1 MGSYMPENDDP
12 VVVVGHSFRFPQGA
26 VSDDTFWKIIQ
37 EGISTMT
44 EVPKSR
50 YDINGHHRSGVSRQD
65 TVSARGGH
73 YIDGDIS
80 AFDAPFFTMSGTEA
94 RAMDPQLRLLLETT
108 YHALESAGMSLEAVR
123 GSSTSVFVGNL
134 ISEYS
139 SLYGYDDEI
148 NAQYQ
153 ATGTS
158 SSMLSNRLSWF
169 YDLRGPSLTLDTACS
184 STLTGLHLACQSL
197 LQDESEMGLVCGAQL
212 QLEPRSMSIPLSR
225 LKFLSPDGH
234 CYSFDERANGYSR
247 GEGVGVLVLKR
258 LSRAIKNGDTIRA
271 VIRGTSANQDGR
283 TPSITQPSSV
293 AQASL
298 IRKAYETVGF
308 DFGSTGYIEA
318 HGTGTAVGDLTETRG
333 ISEVFSP
340 HYSTENPLYLGSV
353 KANIGHL
360 EAAAGVAGVIKA
372 ILMLEKGVIPP
383 NAMLENLNPAIRD
396 TEWNFNFPRTAIPW
410 PKSGLRRVSV
420 NSFGFGGTNAHVVVD
435 DAFHFLQAR
444 GLHGLHNTTTIA
456 SSNNIFKHKL
466 TNGEAVRQDLDTT
479 DKNTLLF
486 VLSAAD
492 EKGIQRVSAS
502 LETHL
507 KELKEG
513 LQAQY
518 LQDLAFTLGNKRS
531 SLPWKSFVLG
541 DSIHSLIE
549 NLSSAVQKPIRAAAT
564 PKLQFVFTGQGAQWA
579 SMGIQLLQY
588 PIFEKCLQRADK
600 YLQAIGSTWS
610 LLDELCA
617 PLSSSNINDPRLAQP
632 ICTALQVA
640 IVDLLRS
647 WRVLPQ
653 AVVGHSS
660 GEIAAAYCAG
670 AITREDAWRIAYFRG
685 EAAASLI
692 TNPRSTKG
700 AMLTVALSESELT
713 PYIADILD
721 EGGKDAVTCAC
732 INSPRNTTVSGEEV
746 YIDKLAQRL
755 QSEGIFARKL
765 EVTVAYH
772 SKQMNHVAETYR
784 STLEGSL
791 SSTPETINS
800 SPPLFYSSVT
810 GTLLGKENVLHGADY
825 WVSNLVSQVKF
836 SEAVELMSSS
846 SIEENTQ
853 GDQTASGLY
862 LIEIGPHF
870 TLKRAI
876 QETIGQKISYTYD
889 AVIHRNISGVKTAKE
904 VAGKLVMNGYPVD
917 IQAVNNHFDQSYQP
931 KMVLDLPSYPF
942 NHSNSYWL
950 ESRLYKNLRLR
961 KQPRH
966 DLLGNPSTDW
976 NPLEPKWRFT
986 IRASDLPWILDHK
999 IKDTILYPAAGM
1011 LVMVLEGIRYLT
1023 KNTRGVSGYRLRDVS
1038 VMSALVIPQTDEGI
1052 ETQLHMHSHDH
1063 LPSSKGPASWDFW
1076 IYSVL
1081 GDEWKLHCAG
1091 QVSVETSA
1099 VSALPSETPNKLTT
1113 PQDGLFS
1120 TFDENSALNIDSRQ
1134 FYEFLYKQGA
1144 HFGEK
1149 FQLLKNIAVKEKN
1162 REATARVKF
1171 DEWTKLVEQNQL
1183 SEHIIHPS
1191 TLDSLLHVIFAAAHE
1206 EWEALPPM
1214 VPTQFSDMFVSRS
1227 LLEENS
1233 ENTILLH
1240 GRMTNLGLSFMDGD
1254 VTAVNS
1260 VTKVPV
1266 IVLQGCRHSRFHAAQ
1281 RQGDDGAQQKT
1292 LFHHLEWKPDI
1303 SLLSKDAIER
1313 YCQEHTRDIT
1323 GSGLDFEIETV
1334 CRYFISTALESITQ
1348 ASSITKKPHLQQY
1361 IQWAKLMGNEKV
1373 STTDFTKW
1381 PEFGNAELRPRVIE
1395 EFAASSAAKA
1405 GIVSF
1410 GEALPRILTDEVDP
1424 LDFLFN
1430 SGVITEFY
1438 KSLLFKFTAH
1448 RLAVY
1453 MDLVAHKN
1461 SDLKI
1466 IELGAGTGSTTGIL
1480 LDTLARQGGHLG
1492 TLHRFT
1498 QYDFTDISPSFLAKA
1513 EEKFSRYADYMRFKT
1528 LDIERDPVE
1537 QGFEPGSYD
1546 IVLAASVVHATTS
1559 IDNTLAQV
1567 KKLLKPGGQLVFTEP
1582 TNLQMIAIP
1591 YFSAVLPGWWLSSED
1606 YRPSGPLLT
1615 KETWGDALQRA
1626 GFDVR
1631 VSLADEPKEENHGLS
1646 LLVAQLPLQE
1656 VRDDNQSVVIV
1667 AETTE
1672 QTDLANAIKAYV
1684 SQQSSSPCDII
1695 ATNLLPS
1702 ITSRYDICICL
1713 VELGTPIF
1721 DRMDETQF
1729 AALQKMPNISRKI
1742 LWVNDSCGANPTK
1755 PEASMISGFGKTITR
1770 EIPNLTLMHL
1780 NVEQGDHS
1788 GKNVLRIIEQIYN
1801 TSPEAL
1807 ETDILEQDAAIYIP
1821 RATESP
1827 HLNELLHSELYGS
1840 KPEAITTSGKQDG
1853 NEDALELRF
1862 VPGLLDSFH
1871 FGPDA
1876 SASRA
1881 LKEGEVEVAVE
1892 ATGINFKDVMVA
1904 LNQVADDHIGQEFA
1918 GVITKIGPGS
1928 DGSFHEGDRV
1938 CGIVDGSFRTRVHA
1952 KQSHLMKVPETMPST
1967 EACAIPVAFA
1977 TAQYGLCHLARLK
1990 KGESILIHAAAGAVG
2005 QAAIQIAQRVGAV
2018 IYITVST
2025 PAKKQL
2031 LIDRYGLDPKH
2042 FFSSR
2047 STLFAQEIMQITSGR
2062 GIDVVLNSLSGQA
2075 LTETW
2080 RCLAPFGRF
2089 IEMGKRDIETFKSLP
2104 MEPFKRNVSF
2114 CSLDLAVLS
2123 KADNGLIKQVMQEVE
2138 ELLLKPSSQQYKAPY
2153 PLTTFKRSGYEEA
2166 FRFLQTGQHV
2176 GKAVVDW
2183 QQEDTLQVVP
2193 RSPLDYKFDSN
2204 ATYVIAGGLGGI
2216 GRNVAAW
2223 MSRQGAR
2230 HLILLSRSGVKSPA
2244 AKELVSKLE
2253 NDGVV
2258 VYAPR
2263 CDVSDRTAVQS
2274 MIDYAQANMP
2284 PIRGCIQGSMV
2295 VENRVFREYTLPDFQ
2310 ASIDPKIKGTWNLH
2324 HLLPSGLD
2332 FFVMLSSLAGVHG
2345 ATSQSSYAAASSFL
2359 DAFARFRHSQGE
2371 HCISLDLGIVENIGY
2386 IAERIDIA
2394 KALAMTYT
2402 DHKSLSEKE
2411 LHFMLKYA
2419 CNPHLKTT
2427 NPWDTQVIG
2436 AMSTPAFVRRSGIIS
2451 EHGWMRMPMFQHL
2464 YRMEQDVKSA
2474 ATTIQASPA
2483 STRLQSAKSLKEAST
2498 IITELLSKRL
2508 ARSLAVP
2515 VEDIDINRPPHA
2527 FGVDSLVAVELL
2539 HWFVTE
2545 LRSDIPVV
2553 QILGNLTIA
2562 QLGQLAAE
2570 KSEHVTHKE

>member
-12 VVVVGHSFRFPQGA
+12 VVVVGLSYRFPQGA
-26 VSDDTFWKIIQ
+26 TSDDAFWKIIQ

-50 YDINGHHRSGVSRQD
+50 YDINGHHRSGISRQD
-65 TVSARGGH
+65 TVSGRGGH

-94 RAMDPQLRLLLETT
+94 KAMDPQLRLLLETT

-148 NAQYQ
+148 NSQYQ

-225 LKFLSPDGH
+225 LKFLSPDSH

-258 LSRAIKNGDTIRA
+258 LSKAIQNGDTIRA

-283 TPSITQPSSV
+283 TPSITQPSAV
-293 AQASL
+293 AQAAL

-318 HGTGTAVGDLTETRG
+318 HGTGTAVGDLTETQG

-340 HYSTENPLYLGSV
+340 YFSPENPLYLGSI

-372 ILMLEKGVIPP
+372 ILMLEKGIIPP
-383 NAMLENLNPAIRD
+383 NAMLEHLNPAIHD
-396 TEWNFNFPRTAIPW
+396 SEWNFNFPKSAIPW
-410 PKSGLRRVSV
+410 PKPGLRRVSV
-420 NSFGFGGTNAHVVVD
+420 NSFGFGGTNGHVVVD

-444 GLHGLHNTTTIA
+444 GLRALHNTTVA
-456 SSNNIFKHKL
+456 SSNNISGHKL
-466 TNGEAVRQDLDTT
+466 TNGEAVRQDLHPT
-479 DKNTLLF
+479 DKNLLF
-486 VLSAAD
+486 ALSASD
-492 EKGIQRVSAS
+492 EKGIQRVSTS

-507 KELKEG
+507 RGLKEEP
-513 LQAQY
+513 QPHY
-518 LQDLAFTLGNKRS
+518 LQDLAFTLATKRS
-531 SLPWKSFVLG
+531 FLPWKSFVLG
-541 DSIHSLIE
+541 DSIPNLIE
-549 NLSSAVQKPIRAAAT
+549 NLSGTVQKPVRVVEI

-588 PIFEKCLQRADK
+588 SIFEKSLQ
-600 YLQAIGSTWS
+600 QAEKHLRSLGSPWS

-647 WRVLPQ
+647 WNVLPQ

-670 AITREDAWRIAYFRG
+670 AITKEDAWRIAYFRG

-692 TNPRSTKG
+692 ANPKSARG
-700 AMLTVALSESELT
+700 AMLAVALSQSELA
-713 PYIADILD
+713 PYIADILNKGD
-721 EGGKDAVTCAC
+721 KDTVACAC
-732 INSPRNTTVSGEEV
+732 INSPRNTTVSGEEI
-746 YIDKLAQRL
+746 YIEKLAHRL
-755 QSEGIFARKL
+755 QSEGVFARKL

-784 STLEGSL
+784 RTLAGFL

-810 GTLLGKENVLHGADY
+810 GTLLGKENILLGADY

-836 SEAVELMSSS
+836 SEAVELMALSSTEGNTEGDHTGS
-846 SIEENTQ
+846 S
-853 GDQTASGLY
+853 LY

-876 QETIGQKISYTYD
+876 QETISQKTTYTYD
-889 AVIHRNISGVKTAKE
+889 SVLHRNISGVKTAKE
-904 VAGKLVMNGYPVD
+904 VAGKLVMNGYPVN
-917 IQAVNNHFDQSYQP
+917 IQTVNSHSDQLYKP
-931 KMVLDLPSYPF
+931 KMILDLPSYPF

-950 ESRLYKNLRLR
+950 ESRLYRNLRLR

-986 IRASDLPWILDHK
+986 IRASDLPWLLDHK
-999 IKDTILYPAAGM
+999 IQDTVLYPAAGM
-1011 LVMVLEGIRYLT
+1011 LVMVLEGIRNLT
-1023 KNTRGVSGYRLRDVS
+1023 ENTPGVSGYRLRDVS
-1038 VMSALVIPQTDEGI
+1038 VMSALIIPQTDEGI
-1052 ETQLHMHSHDH
+1052 EAQLHMHSHDH

-1099 VSALPSETPNKLTT
+1099 AAVLPSETPNKLTT
-1113 PQDGLFS
+1113 PQDDIFNVFDAPS
-1120 TFDENSALNIDSRQ
+1120 TFSIDSRQ
-1134 FYEFLYKQGA
+1134 FYQFLYKQGA

-1149 FQLLKNIAVKEKN
+1149 FQLLKNISVKEKN
-1162 REATARVKF
+1162 KEATARVKF
-1171 DEWTKLVEQNQL
+1171 EEWTRLVEQNQL
-1183 SEHIIHPS
+1183 SKHIIHPS

-1214 VPTQFSDMFVSRS
+1214 VPTQFSDVYVSRS
-1227 LLEENS
+1227 LLDEDT

-1240 GRMTNLGLSFMDGD
+1240 GKMTDRGISYMDGD

-1266 IVLQGCRHSRFHAAQ
+1266 IVLQGCRHSSFHAAK
-1281 RQGDDGAQQKT
+1281 RQGSDGAEPKT
-1292 LFHHLEWKPDI
+1292 LFHQLEWKPDI
-1303 SLLSKDAIER
+1303 SLLSTDAIEK
-1313 YCQEHTRDIT
+1313 YCQEHTRDVD
-1323 GSGLDFEIETV
+1323 GAGLDFETEIV
-1334 CRYFISTALESITQ
+1334 CRYFISAALESIAQ
-1348 ASSITKKPHLQQY
+1348 SPNITKKPHLQQY
-1361 IQWAKLMGNEKV
+1361 IKWAKLMGNEKL
-1373 STTDFTKW
+1373 STVDLTKW
-1381 PEFGNAELRPRVIE
+1381 PEFANEELRPRLID

-1410 GEALPRILTDEVDP
+1410 GKTLPHILTDKVDP
-1424 LDFLFN
+1424 LDYLFN

-1448 RLAVY
+1448 RLAAY

-1480 LDTLARQGGHLG
+1480 LDTLSRQGGHLG

-1498 QYDFTDISPSFLAKA
+1498 QFDFTDISPSFLAKA
-1513 EEKFSRYADYMRFKT
+1513 REKFSRYADYMKFKT

-1537 QGFEPGSYD
+1537 QGFEAGSYD

-1567 KKLLKPGGQLVFTEP
+1567 KKLLKPGGQLVFSEP
-1582 TNLQMIAIP
+1582 TNLEMIAIP
-1591 YFSAVLPGWWLSSED
+1591 YFSAVFPGWWLSEED
-1606 YRPSGPLLT
+1606 YRPFGPLLT
-1615 KETWGDALQRA
+1615 KKTWGDALQRA
-1626 GFDVR
+1626 GFDMR
-1631 VSLADEPKEENHGLS
+1631 LSLGDNIKEESHGLS

-1656 VRDDNQSVVIV
+1656 VHQGNQSVVIV
-1667 AETTE
+1667 AETPE
-1672 QTDLANAIKAYV
+1672 QIDLAKTIQSHV
-1684 SQQSSSPCDII
+1684 FSRSSSLCDII
-1695 ATNLLPS
+1695 SMCSLAST
-1702 ITSRYDICICL
+1702 TSVYDACICL

-1721 DRMDETQF
+1721 DKMSETQF
-1729 AALQKMPNISRKI
+1729 AALQQMPKISRKI
-1742 LWVNDSCGANPTK
+1742 LWVNDSCGTNPTK

-1770 EIPNLTLMHL
+1770 EIPNLTIMHL
-1780 NVEQGDHS
+1780 NVEQGDYS
-1788 GKNVLRIIEQIYN
+1788 TKNILHIIKQIYT
-1801 TSPEAL
+1801 TSTEAL
-1807 ETDILEQDAAIYIP
+1807 ETDILEQDSTIYIP
-1821 RATESP
+1821 RAIESP
-1827 HLNELLHSELYGS
+1827 RLNELLHSELHGS
-1840 KPEAITTSGKQDG
+1840 QPEEVTVSGKRDDT
-1853 NEDALELRF
+1853 EDALELRF

-1876 SASRA
+1876 SASRV
-1881 LKEGEVEVAVE
+1881 LKKGEVEVSVE

-1918 GVITKIGPGS
+1918 GVVTKIGPEA
-1928 DGSFHEGDRV
+1928 DGHFREGDRV

-1952 KQSHLMKVPETMPST
+1952 KQSHLMKVPDTMPST

-1977 TAQYGLCHLARLK
+1977 TAQYGLCHLAQLK

-2005 QAAIQIAQRVGAV
+2005 QAAIQIAQRAGAV

-2031 LIDRYGLDPKH
+2031 LIDQYGLDPTH

-2047 STLFAQEIMQITSGR
+2047 STLFAQQIMQMTSGR

-2075 LTETW
+2075 LIETW

-2114 CSLDLAVLS
+2114 SSLDLAVLS
-2123 KADNGLIKQVMQEVE
+2123 KADNSLIKQVMQEVE
-2138 ELLLKPSSQQYKAPY
+2138 ELLLDPSSQQYKAPY

-2193 RSPLDYKFDSN
+2193 KSPLDYNFDSN
-2204 ATYVIAGGLGGI
+2204 ATYIIAGGLGGI

-2223 MSRQGAR
+2223 MARNGAK
-2230 HLILLSRSGVKSPA
+2230 HLVLLSRSGVKSPA
-2244 AKELVSKLE
+2244 AKDLVSKLE
-2253 NDGVV
+2253 NNGVV

-2263 CDVSDRTAVQS
+2263 CDISDPAAVQS
-2274 MIDYAQANMP
+2274 MVDYAQANMP

-2295 VENRVFREYTLPDFQ
+2295 VENRVFREYTLSDFQ

-2324 HLLPSGLD
+2324 HLLPSKLD

-2371 HCISLDLGIVENIGY
+2371 QCVSLDLGIVQNIGY

-2419 CNPHLKTT
+2419 CNPHVRIT

-2436 AMSTPAFVRRSGIIS
+2436 AMSTPAFVRRSGIIE

-2474 ATTIQASPA
+2474 TTAIQASPA
-2483 STRLQSAKSLKEAST
+2483 STRLQSAKSLKEAAA

-2515 VEDIDINRPPHA
+2515 VEDIDVNRPPHA

-2562 QLGQLAAE
+2562 QLGLLAAE
-2570 KSEHVTHKE
+2570 KSEHVVHRE